1 MAVRAGRSA
10 AEFNQAIDGA
20 ISKLEGFARDAPDA
34 RLAVEQETAVQL
46 LRATDG
52 MFHTDVLAAA
62 GPAPVRGSRE
72 YASQIGT
79 YHANLEAAGGK
90 LSAYGTELY
99 TELIGSES
107 WIRVTAVEYALVT
120 GGTPPIA
127 DADWRAAARDVG
139 DRLSALY
146 VRQTYI
152 FHSARRRQW
161 TAHADWGTR
170 RGGGDFD
177 LGRVGVRPGYA
188 ADRAVAGAGVAGAG
202 EAAFVTDR
210 AVVDRGSAG
219 HSHHA
224 SRAGRASP
232 AVTFHTILGRKD
244 YAVGPHARLR
254 RYGKMA
260 EMSSTTDL
268 RGYLRTLDAETPIEL
283 FHAQGSRDPELRR
296 ALELKAGTQGGDVAE
311 AHRLLD
317 TAAVG
322 GSFEYATKVGS
333 VLDTLQRL
341 LDAGS
346 RADLAPL
353 ARRTVDDISR
363 VLEQIDDYSGV
374 VYDELERAVDPY
386 ARACVAHPPDVN
398 GLADFAQA
406 LGDKG
411 IARIKFTVDKMI
423 ADGVDDHRLAT
434 AERLREDI
442 AEISGDGDALVAILS
457 AKPPRLDISLKIVRV
472 LRGAG
477 RHAEA
482 IAHAAK
488 ALAHDKG
495 PARAPVVDELAGAY

>member
-1 MAVRAGRSA
+1 
-10 AEFNQAIDGA
+10 
-20 ISKLEGFARDAPDA
+20 
-34 RLAVEQETAVQL
+34 
-46 LRATDG
+46 
-52 MFHTDVLAAA
+52 
-62 GPAPVRGSRE
+62 
-72 YASQIGT
+72 
-79 YHANLEAAGGK
+79 
-90 LSAYGTELY
+90 
-99 TELIGSES
+99 
-107 WIRVTAVEYALVT
+107 
-120 GGTPPIA
+120 
-127 DADWRAAARDVG
+127 
-139 DRLSALY
+139 
-146 VRQTYI
+146 
-152 FHSARRRQW
+152 
-161 TAHADWGTR
+161 
-170 RGGGDFD
+170 
-177 LGRVGVRPGYA
+177 
-188 ADRAVAGAGVAGAG
+188 
-202 EAAFVTDR
+202 
-210 AVVDRGSAG
+210 
-219 HSHHA
+219 
-224 SRAGRASP
+224 
-232 AVTFHTILGRKD
+232 
-244 YAVGPHARLR
+244 
-254 RYGKMA
+254 
-260 EMSSTTDL
+260 MSSTTDL
-268 RGYLRTLDAETPIEL
+268 RGYLRTLDAETLIEL
-283 FHAQGSRDPELRR
+283 LHAQAGRDPELRR

-322 GSFEYATKVGS
+322 GSFEYAAKVGS

-374 VYDELERAVDPY
+374 VYDELERAVDLY

-398 GLADFAQA
+398 GLADWILRIEFGDRDWPEIELADFAQA

-411 IARIKFTVDKMI
+411 IARIKSTVDKMI

-442 AEISGDGDALVAILS
+442 AEISGDVDALVAILS

-495 PARAPVVDELAGAY
+495 PSRAPVVDELAGAYQEAGQADEALTLRRTEFDRKPSHAAYLALREAAIERGQWPSQKRAALSLLRERADEDAAVADELVRVLLTEERPDEAWRVSTRYGGSLELRLELAEQREQDHPVEVIPVYKIHVDELIAHKDPFSYREAAKQLRKLRTLHKRADSAEEFSSYLAELVETHKRKTRLLAEVRNARIALPKVVRA